1 MEKLGTSP
9 TAPNARNA
17 NSKTGGGGGSRN
29 AGETLSQRPD
39 VRGLDRVGH
48 RELLAQRLGLTVGQ
62 PQPDACCLLDRKPTA
77 RRWLGFV
84 DAEVPDLPC
93 QCRLCHEA
101 RTAKLLLLDPR
112 CQCSRCVATRRMVV
126 QVREIHTH
134 EGGLLR
140 AEHIDPVLCPTG
152 RVPRRLAPMFEVIRL
167 DAPAAVDLAA

>member
-1 MEKLGTSP
+1 
-9 TAPNARNA
+9 
-17 NSKTGGGGGSRN
+17 
-29 AGETLSQRPD
+29 
-39 VRGLDRVGH
+39 LDRLDH
-48 RELLAQRLGLTVGQ
+48 RELLAERLGLQVGQ
-62 PQPDACCLLDRKPTA
+62 PQDACLLDRKPTA

-101 RTAKLLLLDPR
+101 RTAKLLVLDPR

-126 QVREIHTH
+126 QVREIHTQ

-152 RVPRRLAPMFEVIRL
+152 RVPRRLAPLFEVIRL
-167 DAPAAVDLAA
+167 DAPAALDLAA